1 VIRST
6 RWSHRRDDR
15 GAAAVEMAL
24 VLPFLL
30 LLLFGIIDF
39 GLMLNAQQ
47 TVTAAAREGARTYVF
62 TEDEDEAKA
71 RVALA
76 SDGLDGTVNATV
88 TPCTDGQVTVVT
100 TYAYSFITPLAGIA
114 ALFGGGLDTT
124 ITLKGKGVM
133 SCAS

>member
-1 VIRST
+1 VIRFP
-6 RWSHRRDDR
+6 RRDHRRDDL

-39 GLMLNAQQ
+39 GLMLNSQL
-47 TVTAAAREGARTYVF
+47 TVTSAAREGARTYVF
-62 TEDEDEAKA
+62 TGDEDEAED

-76 SDGLDGTVNATV
+76 TENLDGTVGVDV
-88 TPCTDGQVTVVT
+88 TPCTGGQVEVT
-100 TYAYSFITPLAGIA
+100 TTYDYSFITPVSAIAG
-114 ALFGGGLDTT
+114 LFGGGIDGTV
-124 ITLKGKGVM
+124 TLTGKGVM